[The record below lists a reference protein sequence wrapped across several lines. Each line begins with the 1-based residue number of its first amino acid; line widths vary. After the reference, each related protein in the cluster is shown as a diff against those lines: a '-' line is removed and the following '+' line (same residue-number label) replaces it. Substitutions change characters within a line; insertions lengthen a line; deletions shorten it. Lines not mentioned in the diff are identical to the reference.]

1 MFQCNRYHESDKK
14 EKAKEYYEKIKNW
27 LEEKYKKPVQRI
39 IWRRKMEKKRIFEQ
53 QIQKYDI

>member
-1 MFQCNRYHESDKK
+1 MFVRVMFQCNRYHESDKK

-53 QIQKYDI
+53 